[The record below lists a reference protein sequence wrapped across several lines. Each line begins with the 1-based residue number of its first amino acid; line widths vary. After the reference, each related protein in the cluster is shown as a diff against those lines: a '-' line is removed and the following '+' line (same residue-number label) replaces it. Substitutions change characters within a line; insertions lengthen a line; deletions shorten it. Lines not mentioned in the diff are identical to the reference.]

1 MKVIFIEDVANVAN
15 TGEVKEVADGY
26 VRNYLLPKKLAVLAT
41 PSALKNLEADLKIR
55 SRKKAQTDAE
65 FASLAGQ
72 IEGKEITIKAKSG
85 EKARLYGSIT
95 NTDIAAGLEKA
106 GINIDKRKIALSKPI
121 HQLGNYE
128 VVIKLSKDYAPKIR
142 VIVTGEEETKEGGK
156 PEAAA
161 A

>member
-1 MKVIFIEDVANVAN
+1 MKVIFIEDVPKVAN

-26 VRNYLLPKKLAVLAT
+26 MRNYLLPKKLAVMAT

-65 FASLAGQ
+65 FASLAQ
-72 IEGKEITIKAKSG
+72 QLEGKVITLKAKAG

-95 NTDIAAGLEKA
+95 STDVAAGLEKA
-106 GINIDKRKIALSKPI
+106 GIIIDKRRIALSKPI

-128 VVIKLSKDYAPKIR
+128 ITIKLSKDFAPKIR
-142 VIVTGEEETKEGGK
+142 VIVAGEEETAEGGK
-156 PEAAA
+156 SETAAA
-161 A
+161 